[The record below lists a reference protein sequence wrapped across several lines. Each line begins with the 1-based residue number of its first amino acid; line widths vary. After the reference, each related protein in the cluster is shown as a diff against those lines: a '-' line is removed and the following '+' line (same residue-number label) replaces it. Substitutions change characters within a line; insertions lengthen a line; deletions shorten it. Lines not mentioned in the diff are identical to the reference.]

1 MIDFE
6 SLRKHSL
13 FGGMSRK
20 ALEGIAPMLGEQSFV
35 EGNFIVHE
43 GDHGGTLYF
52 IVEGSVEILKRVP
65 GGTVRDQRQL
75 AILKTGNTF
84 GEMELIDIQCCAAS
98 VRALEDVKVL
108 TLTNSDM
115 YRIYEQNLET
125 FALIVMNM
133 AREISRRLRR
143 MDDLMASSL
152 YLRDERDQR
161 QDGCKEAADS
171 PEATSGN
178 DE

>member
-1 MIDFE
+1 VVDLE

-13 FGGMSRK
+13 FGGISRK
-20 ALEGIAPMLGEQSFV
+20 ALESIAPLLQERTFV
-35 EGNFIVHE
+35 QGNFIVHE
-43 GDHGGTLYF
+43 GDHGGTLHF

-65 GGTVRDQRQL
+65 GGTVHDQRQL
-75 AILKTGNTF
+75 AVLKTGATF

-115 YRIYEQNLET
+115 YQIYEDSLET
-125 FALIVMNM
+125 FALIIMNM

-143 MDDLMASSL
+143 MDALMASSL
-152 YLRDERDQR
+152 YLRDKAAGTEEPCGPRPREEDQAE
-161 QDGCKEAADS
+161 EAR
-171 PEATSGN
+171 E
-178 DE
+178 